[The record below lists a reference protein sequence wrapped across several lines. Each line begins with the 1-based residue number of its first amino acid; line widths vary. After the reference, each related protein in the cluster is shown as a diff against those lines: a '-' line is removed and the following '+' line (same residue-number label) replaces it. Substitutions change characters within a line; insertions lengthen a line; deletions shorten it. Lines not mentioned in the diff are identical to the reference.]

1 MDGLAIMQDII
12 GILVGG
18 ITEVANGIGSGLST
32 LAQSIFLT
40 TSGETTTLS
49 AFGILIVVFAGIS
62 LALGLCRLVYQF
74 LTSLGA
80 RNR

>member
-1 MDGLAIMQDII
+1 MDGLTIMQDII

-74 LTSLGA
+74 LTSLGT